1 MLHKRLSSK
10 TTQWTQK
17 SKNYQHK
24 VFINKGV
31 SFEFFHNTKAL
42 VLLCMIVSDFF
53 LFALPNDNF
62 FLIGG
67 YLMMLKLQ
75 RHDSA
80 VPSDYNVAKDSSKGQ
95 AFESLAS

>member
-62 FLIGG
+62 FFFFDRGLP
-67 YLMMLKLQ
+67 
-75 RHDSA
+75 DDVEA
-80 VPSDYNVAKDSSKGQ
+80 SKTR
-95 AFESLAS
+95 